1 MAKLKACAISKPS
14 NRADRKAPTW
24 LSPAPTVST
33 TSAQSTSSTASTS
46 SGATSSATEEEET
59 DPNIVI
65 VKKEDESLSDKFIK
79 GVFETAKIGEPL
91 IIEDDENY
99 YVTIKY
105 DITKDENTFKEY
117 RDTVL
122 YDLKGDEYEAM
133 QKEWYKDYKFD
144 TNEDSIKRYKLSK
157 LKLS

>member
-1 MAKLKACAISKPS
+1 M
-14 NRADRKAPTW
+14 
-24 LSPAPTVST
+24 
-33 TSAQSTSSTASTS
+33 
-46 SGATSSATEEEET
+46 
-59 DPNIVI
+59 IVN
-65 VKKEDESLSDKFIK
+65 KEDESLSDKFIK

-105 DITKDENTFKEY
+105 DITKDESTFADK
-117 RDTVL
+117 RDTIL
-122 YDLKGDEYEAM
+122 YDLKGDDYETM
-133 QKEWYKDYKFD
+133 QKEWYKDYKVD

>member
-1 MAKLKACAISKPS
+1 MFPS
-14 NRADRKAPTW
+14 CCIKVSRK
-24 LSPAPTVST
+24 
-33 TSAQSTSSTASTS
+33 ASTS

-65 VKKEDESLSDKFIK
+65 VNKEDESLSDKFIK